1 MSEKPKN
8 PQGTQSMSADREN
21 HGGSRLGA
29 SSCSPVSETVIE
41 AAIIELES
49 TAYLNGKNA
58 AQSFEVDRARS
69 RLRQLIRNLR
79 RCHKLQSGDKS
90 ESDWADHYHSKLVE
104 AQRKGYLPEDFSF

>member
-1 MSEKPKN
+1 MSKN
-8 PQGTQSMSADREN
+8 KTPERGHTSPADRET
-21 HGGSRLGA
+21 HGGSRLDA

-58 AQSFEVDRARS
+58 VQSFEVDRARS
-69 RLRQLIRNLR
+69 RLRQLIRKLR

-90 ESDWADHYHSKLVE
+90 ESEWADHYHSKLVE
-104 AQRKGYLPEDFSF
+104 AQRKGYLPDDFSF